1 MRYLTL
7 AADYLEPSVIDEALE
22 LSSLDDLGLS
32 TPLTDE
38 VRAWN
43 ARYQKVVPLPPGQ
56 RLALADEIERLDR
69 VGLELAGKIATELAP
84 AKVRYYSEGLSRAAG
99 QRADDGQ
106 GH

>member
-7 AADYLEPSVIDEALE
+7 AADHLEPSVTDAAAE

-32 TPLTDE
+32 PALTEE

-43 ARYQKVVPLPPGQ
+43 ARYQWVVPLPFSDRVARP
-56 RLALADEIERLDR
+56 DEIERLDR
-69 VGLELAGKIATELAP
+69 VGLELAGRIAAELAP
-84 AKVRYYSEGLSRAAG
+84 AKVRYHSEGLSRAAG
-99 QRADDGQ
+99 QRANDGQ

>member
-7 AADYLEPSVIDEALE
+7 AADHLEPSVTEEALE

-43 ARYQKVVPLPPGQ
+43 ARYQRVVPLPGSE
-56 RLALADEIERLDR
+56 RFALADEIERLDR
-69 VGLELAGKIATELAP
+69 AGLELARRIAAELAP

-99 QRADDGQ
+99 QRASDGQ
-106 GH
+106 EH